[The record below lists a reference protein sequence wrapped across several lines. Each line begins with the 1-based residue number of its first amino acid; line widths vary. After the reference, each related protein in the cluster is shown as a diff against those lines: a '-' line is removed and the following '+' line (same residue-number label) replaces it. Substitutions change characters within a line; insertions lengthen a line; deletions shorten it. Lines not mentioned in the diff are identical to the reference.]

1 MSNINSKDKLLS
13 VLKLEYEYAK
23 KELFY
28 YMEKFDKN
36 ENMSSISVSILG
48 LLLTISEAIKS
59 DKIPIDNNIKII
71 GVFFLSIIST
81 YTFAMTIGS
90 LYYLILNSARLR
102 YLENKINEILGKDVL
117 NWENYL
123 MIKIH
128 KVDNLFLDGG
138 RMINVNHIK
147 AAFFMFI
154 HILAQVVFGYL
165 IFSYSKSWFVAYI
178 IFQIL
183 TLIFMFSQW
192 FFYLN
197 WLQEFFYDIMKNK
210 EKITKNNKLANGVGL
225 YISLAIFISMVL
237 PMIIF
242 AGIDN
247 ALIGSKYDLPLI
259 KYTSIWFGDVFILT
273 TFNVVFF
280 SLVYKIS
287 DYIKDNIISIMI
299 ASIVSSFINFYTH
312 FILWTG
318 DSVTGFMDN
327 ISGLTISGWIHFIY
341 STVQMFFILLFL
353 FTLPKISKNPIY
365 LKSIKI
371 LNLLL
376 LFFTLLQIPYFII
389 RNFSKFHSKGI
400 INLVLL
406 DGSSMLTIVC
416 VGMYFLIVY
425 RSRIF
430 NLLKK
435 KK

>member
-36 ENMSSISVSILG
+36 DNMSSISVSILG

-117 NWENYL
+117 NWENYS

-128 KVDNLFLDGG
+128 KVGNLFLDGG

-147 AAFFMFI
+147 AVFFMII
-154 HILAQVVFGYL
+154 HISAQVVFGYL
-165 IFSYSKSWFVAYI
+165 IFSYSESWFVGYI

-192 FFYLN
+192 IFYLN

-312 FILWTG
+312 FILWIG

-376 LFFTLLQIPYFII
+376 LFFTLLQIPDFII

>member
-1 MSNINSKDKLLS
+1 MSNTNSKDEHLS
-13 VLKLEYEYAK
+13 VLKLEYDYAK

-28 YMEKFDKN
+28 YMEKFDKSDN
-36 ENMSSISVSILG
+36 ISSISVSILG
-48 LLLTISEAIKS
+48 LLLTIYETMKS

-71 GVFFLSIIST
+71 GIFFLSIIST
-81 YTFAMTIGS
+81 YTFAMTLCS

-102 YLENKINEILGKDVL
+102 YLENKINEILGEDVL

-123 MIKIH
+123 MIKIQ
-128 KVDNLFLDGG
+128 KVDNFFLDGG

-147 AAFFMFI
+147 AIFFMLI
-154 HILAQVVFGYL
+154 HISTQFIFGYL
-165 IFSYSKSWFVAYI
+165 LFSYSESGFVAYI

-183 TLIFMFSQW
+183 ILIFVFFQW

-197 WLQEFFYDIMKNK
+197 RLQEFFYDIIKNK
-210 EKITKNNKLANGVGL
+210 EKIMKNNELANGVGF
-225 YISLAIFISMVL
+225 YISLTILVSMVL

-242 AGIDN
+242 ASIDN
-247 ALIGSKYDLPLI
+247 AVIGNKYDLPLI

-273 TFNVVFF
+273 TFNIVFF

-287 DYIKDNIISIMI
+287 GYIKDNIISIMI

-318 DSVTGFMDN
+318 DLVTGFMDN

-365 LKSIKI
+365 SKSIKI

-376 LFFTLLQIPYFII
+376 LFFTLLQIPDFII
-389 RNFSKFHSKGI
+389 RNFSKFQSKGI